1 MLLREA
7 FLFHD
12 LSETTLEAIAG
23 IASEER
29 HATGKVLF
37 RAEDAATD
45 LYVLGEGRVRLSVIR
60 GGALAHTVSEPGE
73 AMGWSSMAG
82 MGTYTASAE
91 CTAPT
96 TVIRLSSQRLMR
108 ILENDPGS
116 GTKFFRHLATQIG
129 EQLVESYGATLSLQD
144 RKGAGSYG

>member
-12 LSETTLEAIAG
+12 FSETVLEAILG
-23 IASEER
+23 IASEEH
-29 HATGKVLF
+29 HAAGKVLF
-37 RAEDAATD
+37 RADDPATD
-45 LYVLGEGRVRLSVIR
+45 LYILREGRVRLSVIR
-60 GGALAHTVSEPGE
+60 GGALAHTMSEPGE
-73 AMGWSSMAG
+73 AMGWSSMIG

-96 TVIRLSSQRLMR
+96 TVIRLPSQRVLG
-108 ILENDPGS
+108 ILENDPVS
-116 GTKFFRHLATQIG
+116 GFKFFRHLARHIG